1 MWLFNKQEDF
11 SKQRASNTPRTR
23 IFSLKQTALP
33 HKTILKKAVSSYIIL
48 AQQIIGVIKCDIRL
62 KNEP

>member
-48 AQQIIGVIKCDIRL
+48 AQQ
-62 KNEP
+62 